1 MTLEDAVSAI
11 VDALEP
17 LTLEVPGLQVNGWFN
32 PNPSPPTI
40 DVYPADPFQDGAGF
54 SVQGKRVF
62 WNVRARVA
70 TADGEE
76 ASRLLLRL
84 LDTQD
89 AASVEA
95 ALANADV
102 VVGNDGAVSGFLRFT
117 DDTVGDLLACQ
128 WRVEMFV

>member
-1 MTLEDAVSAI
+1 MTLDEAVGSM

-17 LTLEVPGLQVNGWFN
+17 LTLEIPGLQVNGWFN

-40 DVYPADPFQDGAGF
+40 DIYPADPFQDGAGF
-54 SVQGKRVF
+54 DVRGKRVF

-70 TADGEE
+70 TADGQ
-76 ASRLLLRL
+76 AATSTLLRF

-89 AASVEA
+89 PASVEA
-95 ALANADV
+95 ALAGADV
-102 VVGNDGAVSGFLRFT
+102 VVGNEGTVSGFLRFT